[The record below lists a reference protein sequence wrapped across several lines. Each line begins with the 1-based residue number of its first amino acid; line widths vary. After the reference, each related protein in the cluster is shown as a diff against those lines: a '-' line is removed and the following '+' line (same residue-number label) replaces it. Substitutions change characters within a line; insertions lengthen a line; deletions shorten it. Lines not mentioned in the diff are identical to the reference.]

1 MIQGLFKGSQ
11 TIWLDI
17 KERERERARRVD
29 EKKRTEEDGEGEE
42 WRGNSTGGAESEFK
56 NVS

>member
-29 EKKRTEEDGEGEE
+29 EKKRTEEDGEGEGQ
-42 WRGNSTGGAESEFK
+42 RGNSTGGAESEFK

>member
-29 EKKRTEEDGEGEE
+29 EKKRTEEDGEGEG